1 MSQSVAINPDGL
13 NPDAME
19 HLERRAR
26 RFWVSVIVGF
36 LGLQVLIGIASI
48 VLALNDPSVA
58 VIPNYHQSALDWDVT
73 HRARQ
78 LADQLG
84 WQIDYNVLQA
94 EQVGRRSLLVTIL
107 DRGGKPLSDL
117 IVSAKLYR
125 HARGGNVDKF
135 KLKAIADGNYQA
147 DTKLTEK
154 GLWQIELVIE
164 GAHGIASLS
173 REFEVK

>member
-1 MSQSVAINPDGL
+1 MSHSVAAKSVAISPDE
-13 NPDAME
+13 MQQ
-19 HLERRAR
+19 LERRAR

-36 LGLQVLIGIASI
+36 LGLQVLIGVASI

-84 WQIDYNVLQA
+84 WQIDYNVVPA
-94 EQVGRRSLLVTIL
+94 ERAGHRSLLVTIM
-107 DRGGKPLSDL
+107 DRDGKPLSDL
-117 IVSAKLYR
+117 NVSAKVYR

-147 DTKLTEK
+147 DTKLSGK

-164 GAHGIASLS
+164 GEHGIASLS
-173 REFEVK
+173 RELEVE

>member
-1 MSQSVAINPDGL
+1 MSALPIPMNADELQK
-13 NPDAME
+13 
-19 HLERRAR
+19 LERRAR

-36 LGLQVLIGIASI
+36 LGLQVVIGVASI

-84 WQIDYNVLQA
+84 WQIDYNIIPA
-94 EQVGRRSLLVTIL
+94 EQAGERTLLVTIQ
-107 DRGGKPLSDL
+107 DRDGKPQSDL
-117 IVSAKLYR
+117 NVSARLYR
-125 HARGGNVDKF
+125 HARGGNVDQF
-135 KLKAIADGNYQA
+135 RLKAIADGNYQA
-147 DTKLTEK
+147 NTKLTGQ
-154 GLWQIELVIE
+154 GLWQIELKIE
-164 GAHGIASLS
+164 GDHGIASLS

>member
-1 MSQSVAINPDGL
+1 MAQPVAMNPD
-13 NPDAME
+13 NMQQ
-19 HLERRAR
+19 LERRAR

-36 LGLQVLIGIASI
+36 LGLQVLIGVASI
-48 VLALNDPSVA
+48 VLALNDPTVA
-58 VIPNYHQSALDWDVT
+58 VIPNYYQSALDWDIT
-73 HRARQ
+73 NRSRQ

-84 WQIDYNVLQA
+84 WQIDYNVVPA
-94 EQVGRRSLLVTIL
+94 EQAGQRSLFVTIL
-107 DRGGKPLSDL
+107 DRDGKPVSDL
-117 IVSAKLYR
+117 NVSAKLYR

-154 GLWQIELVIE
+154 GLWQIELCME
-164 GAHGIASLS
+164 GEHGIASLS

>member
-1 MSQSVAINPDGL
+1 MSQSVAVNTED
-13 NPDAME
+13 MQQ
-19 HLERRAR
+19 LERRAK

-36 LGLQVLIGIASI
+36 LGLQVLIGVASV

-84 WQIDYNVLQA
+84 WQIDYNVVPA
-94 EQVGRRSLLVTIL
+94 EQTGHRSLLVSIL
-107 DRGGKPLSDL
+107 DRDGKPVSDL
-117 IVSAKLYR
+117 NVSAKLYR
-125 HARGGNVDKF
+125 HARGGNVDKI
-135 KLKAIADGNYQA
+135 KLKAVADGNYQA

-154 GLWQIELVIE
+154 GLWQVELVIE
-164 GAHGIASLS
+164 GEHGIASLS

>member
-1 MSQSVAINPDGL
+1 VSQSIAENSIEL
-13 NPDAME
+13 QQ
-19 HLERRAR
+19 LERRAR

-36 LGLQVLIGIASI
+36 LGLQVLIGVASV

-58 VIPNYHQSALDWDVT
+58 IIPNYHQSALDWDVT

-84 WQIDYNVLQA
+84 WQIDYNVVPA
-94 EQVGRRSLLVTIL
+94 EQPGQRSLLVTIL
-107 DRGGKPLSDL
+107 DRDSQPVRDL
-117 IVSAKLYR
+117 NVSAKLYR
-125 HARGGNVDKF
+125 HARGGNIDKF
-135 KLKAIADGNYQA
+135 RLKAVADGNYQA

-164 GAHGIASLS
+164 GEHGIASLS